1 MIWPYS
7 LPCVPSL
14 RFEEHRPGNL
24 LTQAIYLSDTI
35 KRDSRMEDVEMLE
48 DMKDSED
55 REDILANDSS
65 AAMVKVSFPS
75 RRLFLFT

>member
-1 MIWPYS
+1 
-7 LPCVPSL
+7 
-14 RFEEHRPGNL
+14 
-24 LTQAIYLSDTI
+24 
-35 KRDSRMEDVEMLE
+35 MLE

-55 REDILANDSS
+55 REDIPANYS

>member
-1 MIWPYS
+1 
-7 LPCVPSL
+7 
-14 RFEEHRPGNL
+14 
-24 LTQAIYLSDTI
+24 
-35 KRDSRMEDVEMLE
+35 MLE